1 MRRTHLIVVLA
12 AGLAAL
18 TPASAVAK
26 NLQAMTIC
34 GPEACSDVPRDELSI
49 ELVEGGGRS
58 SPPAGGEPWY
68 RVRVTVGGGG
78 GHDSWWMVVLPKGGY
93 TGFPDGPGGDLQWG
107 SISSSSAALYRRL
120 AGDLRPFDADRLRM
134 ARDTPIATPAAE
146 PVVEGEAEAGGH
158 EIAIA
163 GAVGGAA
170 LLVAVCV
177 SLYRRRS

>member
-18 TPASAVAK
+18 APASAVGK

-58 SPPAGGEPWY
+58 LPPAGGEPWY

-78 GHDSWWMVVLPKGGY
+78 GHDSWRMVVLPKGGY

-107 SISSSSAALYRRL
+107 SISPSSAALYRRL
-120 AGDLRPFDADRLRM
+120 AGDLRPFAADRLRM
-134 ARDTPIATPAAE
+134 ARVTTDRDTR
-146 PVVEGEAEAGGH
+146 G
-158 EIAIA
+158 
-163 GAVGGAA
+163 
-170 LLVAVCV
+170 
-177 SLYRRRS
+177 

>member
-18 TPASAVAK
+18 TPASAVGK

-58 SPPAGGEPWY
+58 LPPAGGEPWY

-107 SISSSSAALYRRL
+107 SISPSSAALYRRL
-120 AGDLRPFDADRLRM
+120 AGDLRPFGPTVCGWPGRRRSRHPRLSRSS
-134 ARDTPIATPAAE
+134 RPRPT
-146 PVVEGEAEAGGH
+146 AGGTRSPSP
-158 EIAIA
+158 ARS
-163 GAVGGAA
+163 GARRCWS
-170 LLVAVCV
+170 AVCV